1 MNDISLEKKDKYCL
15 FPLENMTF
23 WNLYKKQLKAIWTVE
38 ELDFSEDYKDYMTLD
53 ENKKHTIK
61 MILGF
66 FANSDGLV
74 NFNIKNNFLNDF
86 SNEITYTYIFQMFM
100 ENIHNETYSI
110 MIETLIKD
118 EKEKAQIFDSLN
130 TNESI
135 KEISKWG
142 LEYSN
147 GKFPLS
153 IKILVF
159 ICFEGIMFS
168 GAFAIIY
175 WLKKYA
181 PRSDKSFMA
190 GLVKSNELISRDE
203 GMHVEFGIELFKFNN
218 TKDNIPKYQIT
229 EIILQCIYLTKKFN
243 KDTLN
248 VKHMGINEELMNQ
261 YTEYVADRIFVEL
274 GLDKYY
280 KTSNPFSF
288 MNTIGMVQKTNFH
301 ESRPTEY
308 QKASSSSNSL
318 KLNIDEDF

>member
-147 GKFPLS
+147 GKFPIS

-181 PRSDKSFMA
+181 PRSDKSFMV
-190 GLVKSNELISRDE
+190 GLIKSNELISRDE

-218 TKDNIPKYQIT
+218 TKDNIPNYKIT
-229 EIILQCIYLTKKFN
+229 EIILQCVNLTKKFN

-274 GLDKYY
+274 GLDKFY
-280 KTSNPFSF
+280 KTNNPFSF

-318 KLNIDEDF
+318 NIDDDF